1 MQTQVELELEAYQY
15 GKARVAAS
23 IRGNEEGGRAHS
35 NPYAQAIYRRF
46 VLPLAEIIKQDI
58 AAKRAGRRQ
67 AHVAL
72 LQPIDPEAAAYIA
85 VRACLTSLLSGK
97 GEEIEKGAGHTV
109 VAAVGK
115 SVYHEYVLEHFSEIE
130 PDLFYHLVNDF

>member
-85 VRACLTSLLSGK
+85 VRACLTSQSRRPYRTA
-97 GEEIEKGAGHTV
+97 EK
-109 VAAVGK
+109 
-115 SVYHEYVLEHFSEIE
+115 
-130 PDLFYHLVNDF
+130 